1 MFEKTRVKIVARLLK
16 RGQFMLASVLPLGGS
31 DFACAALLSV
41 DNDVLTEMMDKTM
54 ETHKEIREWILGRA
68 STYLKRREI
77 ETKYFIEE
85 ITK

>member
-1 MFEKTRVKIVARLLK
+1 MFEKTRVKIAAKLLQ
-16 RGQFMLASVLPLGGS
+16 RGQFMLASVLPL
-31 DFACAALLSV
+31 DADTFACAALLSTK
-41 DNDVLTEMMDKTM
+41 NGVLTEMMDKTM

-68 STYLKRREI
+68 ATYLKRREI